1 MPISIRHKGDFEKT
15 TNFLIKMSN
24 RQFLKRLD
32 EYGQMGVNALKAA
45 TPVRTGKTASS
56 WAYEIRQNGSDIS
69 LVWTNSNK
77 SRGVPIVFYIQYGHG
92 TKSGRYVQG
101 YDFIN
106 PAIQPVF
113 DQIKKDIWGEVTSA

>member
-1 MPISIRHKGDFEKT
+1 MSISISHRGDFEKT
-15 TNFLIKMSN
+15 ACFLRKMSK
-24 RQFLKRLD
+24 RQLLKQLG

-56 WAYEIRQNGSDIS
+56 WSYEIHQNGSDVS

-92 TKSGRYVQG
+92 TRSGRYIQG

-106 PAIQPVF
+106 PAIRPVF

>member
-15 TNFLIKMSN
+15 TNFLIKMSK

-32 EYGQMGVNALKAA
+32 EYGRMGVNALKAA

-69 LVWTNSNK
+69 LVWTNSNE

>member
-15 TNFLIKMSN
+15 TNFLIRMSK

-32 EYGQMGVNALKAA
+32 EYGQTGVNALKAA

>member
-15 TNFLIKMSN
+15 TNFLIKMSK

-106 PAIQPVF
+106 PAIKPVF

>member
-1 MPISIRHKGDFEKT
+1 MPISIQHKGNFEKT
-15 TNFLIKMSN
+15 TNFLIRMSK
-24 RQFLKRLD
+24 RQFLKRLA
-32 EYGQMGVNALKAA
+32 EYGQMGVDALKAA

-56 WAYEIRQNGSDIS
+56 WAYEIRQNGSNIS
-69 LVWTNSNK
+69 LIWTNSNK
-77 SRGVPIVFYIQYGHG
+77 SKGVPIVFYIQYGHG

-106 PAIQPVF
+106 PAIRPVF

>member
-1 MPISIRHKGDFEKT
+1 MPISIRHRGNFEKT
-15 TNFLIKMSN
+15 TSFLMKMSK
-24 RQFLKRLD
+24 RRLVKRLS
-32 EYGQMGVNALKAA
+32 EYGQIGVNALKAA

-56 WAYEIRQNGSDIS
+56 WAYEIHQNGSDIS

-106 PAIQPVF
+106 PAIRPVF

>member
-1 MPISIRHKGDFEKT
+1 MPISIQHKGNFEKT
-15 TNFLIKMSN
+15 TNFLIRMSK
-24 RQFLKRLD
+24 RQFLKRLAK
-32 EYGQMGVNALKAA
+32 YGQMGVDALKAA

-56 WAYEIRQNGSDIS
+56 WAYEIRQNGSNIS
-69 LVWTNSNK
+69 LIWTNSNK
-77 SRGVPIVFYIQYGHG
+77 SKGVPIVFYIQYGHG

-106 PAIQPVF
+106 PAIQPIF

>member
-15 TNFLIKMSN
+15 TNFLIKMSK

-32 EYGQMGVNALKAA
+32 AYGQMGVNALKAA

-69 LVWTNSNK
+69 LVWTNSNE

-106 PAIQPVF
+106 PAIKPVF